1 MNNNSNNSTVNNKSK
16 KLKRTKGSRY
26 LVPKLR
32 FSNNVKEKYVPYN
45 NEDNYTLPTNN
56 MKTYRSRHR
65 ERIDV
70 DRSNMNNYPP
80 YVYNRN
86 IEMQKNKRVNNHKKE
101 IFDKLRAKGNLFL
114 EGGVEGMYNP
124 LIGKKLNTL
133 YNKRSGLVEDLR
145 ENISKINPLVEKKL
159 QDLEDRY
166 ASIVHNVF
174 KNSDKINEKS
184 KEKWHELGVIDYKI
198 KQLAYNGARGLR
210 NSTRKTMNKL
220 NRELRH

>member
-1 MNNNSNNSTVNNKSK
+1 MINNNSNNSTLNNKSR

-56 MKTYRSRHR
+56 YMKSYRSRHR
-65 ERIDV
+65 ESIKV
-70 DRSNMNNYPP
+70 NENNLNNYPP
-80 YVYNRN
+80 YVYNDKL
-86 IEMQKNKRVNNHKKE
+86 INNHKKE

-114 EGGVEGMYNP
+114 EGGVEGTYNP

-133 YNKRSGLVEDLR
+133 YNKRSGLVEDLK

-159 QDLEDRY
+159 QDLDDRY